1 MPWTEDVESKEQ
13 KRKLIMRAAITV
25 ISKKGYSPTA
35 LDEIAQEAGI
45 AKGTLYLY
53 FKDKEDLIYN
63 TLMYVLDDLKER
75 MLEAIPPNLTPVE
88 TLEKI
93 ALIMFEYFA
102 ENNDLY
108 NIYLTILN
116 YNLVSNFTRLFES
129 MLERKKELY
138 DYEFQLVEKAK
149 NTGHIREDM
158 ATMDIIMA
166 FDGIVNNVIDQMFF
180 LKGDDHFDPQNK
192 AKMVMQL
199 FLEGV
204 GVKK

>member
-63 TLMYVLDDLKER
+63 TLIYVLDDLKDR
-75 MLEAIPPNLTPVE
+75 MMEAIPPNLTAVE

-93 ALIMFEYFA
+93 ALIMFEYFI

-108 NIYLTILN
+108 HIYFTILN

-149 NTGHIREDM
+149 NSGHIREDM
-158 ATMDIIMA
+158 ATMDIVMA

-180 LKGDDHFDPQNK
+180 LKGNDHFDPQNK